1 MWWNLSTFMKITRV
15 NKLKNKTKITI
26 CNHHI
31 WVQHFT
37 NWTVGFTVCEGQ
49 VPIST
54 GPCLPTCDDG
64 GWSSI
69 TLPRCQACT
78 WSRAGVRW
86 WGHTWSWECPRI
98 LMLQELAIVTTFFR
112 RLFNA
117 DMKRVIKIGLFNCVG
132 KRFLD
137 AAWEY
142 RIARN
147 FSEIETLTIF
157 ASRHENAKV

>member
-1 MWWNLSTFMKITRV
+1 MILRV
-15 NKLKNKTKITI
+15 SQNFNVT
-26 CNHHI
+26 
-31 WVQHFT
+31 
-37 NWTVGFTVCEGQ
+37 
-49 VPIST
+49 
-54 GPCLPTCDDG
+54 
-64 GWSSI
+64 
-69 TLPRCQACT
+69 
-78 WSRAGVRW
+78 
-86 WGHTWSWECPRI
+86 
-98 LMLQELAIVTTFFR
+98 ELAIVTTFFR